1 MKINEVVKIV
11 PGTCECLSFSVVY
24 VEKGLIKEQGWKA
37 TEEVFKK
44 ARRDNGYLIKNA
56 EMAGLGK
63 PETKRGCKACLF
75 GLEQGENCFCKKYLQ
90 NRNVD
95 FEKAIPEKYALGEW
109 VVNNGCP
116 FFVGDAK

>member
-1 MKINEVVKIV
+1 MTINEVVKIV

-44 ARRDNGYLIKNA
+44 ARRDNAYLMKNSQMVGT
-56 EMAGLGK
+56 EII
-63 PETKRGCKACLF
+63 ETRRGCKVCLF
-75 GLEQGENCFCKKYLQ
+75 GLEQSENCFCKKFLQ
-90 NRNVD
+90 SRNVD
-95 FEKAIPEKYALGEW
+95 LDKEIPEKYALGEW
-109 VVNNGCP
+109 VVKNGCP